1 MSTNKKPTIVE
12 NFKDIIE
19 VLEANGL
26 LTAERKAFLEKRI
39 EVTEKKNAS
48 GSGADRKPTKT
59 QLENEGIKEQILEFL
74 RSVEKPVTNGE
85 ITKGI
90 GSYQPNKICQLVAQ
104 MLTVRKGV
112 ENPDGCIVRT
122 EVKGKAYF
130 ALADKVEE

>member
-1 MSTNKKPTIVE
+1 MKKMNMVE
-12 NFKDIIE
+12 KFTAIKAMLNGEQVEGFS
-19 VLEANGL
+19 LAEAV
-26 LTAERKAFLEKRI
+26 AFLDSRI
-39 EVTEKKNAS
+39 EQTEKKNAS
-48 GSGADRKPTKT
+48 GNGERKPTKT